1 MTFNS
6 WDKAVLKALTSLLSE
21 NISINLHDDRENMY
35 SIMHLVVD
43 SFFPVFSNIQNH
55 EVITIEASLKRKCFP
70 IFFFLYLF
78 SKKILKKGGGGEPSS
93 SPTFAKCGVSLI
105 FYFELERAVTHM
117 SVS

>member
-6 WDKAVLKALTSLLSE
+6 WDKVVLKALASLLSE
-21 NISINLHDDRENMY
+21 NISINLHDDREYIY
-35 SIMHLVVD
+35 SIMYLVVD

-55 EVITIEASLKRKCFP
+55 KVITIEASLKRKCFP
-70 IFFFLYLF
+70 IFFFLYFFLP
-78 SKKILKKGGGGEPSS
+78 KKGGDPFS
-93 SPTFAKCGVSLI
+93 SPTFARCGISLI